1 MRSWVKM
8 ALAAAA
14 ALTLAAQPAAAQVPD
29 PYARELAQ
37 RLSRAETVLVENG
50 YARAAGP
57 FAAGLGEREGRRFSL
72 MMRAGQDYRVVG
84 VCESRCRDFN
94 LRLFDASG
102 RLIGQDVL
110 EDNVPVVHVRPRTT
124 GRHTVEVEMVRCVSE
139 PCWFAFNVYS
149 R

>member
-1 MRSWVKM
+1 M
-8 ALAAAA
+8 ALAALAA
-14 ALTLAAQPAAAQVPD
+14 MTLAASPAAAQVPD

-57 FAAGLGEREGRRFSL
+57 FAADLRGGDQRQFSL

-84 VCESRCRDFN
+84 VCESRCRDLD
-94 LRLFDASG
+94 LRVFDANG

-124 GRHTVEVEMVRCVSE
+124 GRHTVEVTMVRCAQA